1 MLIKGLNLMKIKK
14 TMIYKRLLTTY
25 IVVIILLITV
35 LDAYFINKVLT
46 NTNENLLYMNE
57 RVEYD
62 VTDGI
67 RRISNS
73 SGVIIENLFNDGYI
87 TRDIIDFLN
96 TNRINYLKNKLD
108 KFSNSKECFY
118 KGIEYFTRQSFI
130 SNSNLQ
136 SIVFVSKSRLEISS
150 FNRSNQI
157 SVTPIESFN
166 TYNKR
171 SPYDVSFEKNTINF
185 TRKIRNPINYNTE
198 GDIVL
203 TYNLNYIK
211 NIIEKYDNK
220 HEIFILD
227 KDGYIVYDSTN
238 KYEYDKYPYFSIIKN
253 SKELEKA
260 EGKMCKVMETPDF
273 ITISKVP
280 KATLSK
286 LSVNFYN
293 SLILMDIAVFMLGEI
308 IVYIKFKRFNNRI
321 NNILSAMKS
330 VEEGNFNIAIP
341 VTNEK
346 DEVNYIAYKFN
357 EMCKQLNS
365 YIEKSYL
372 AEIEQKNAELNAL
385 QNQINPHF
393 LYNTL
398 ESIRMKAICNGD
410 KDVGKMLYTL
420 AFLFRKQVKDKN
432 ILPIRAEL
440 DYCEKFIEIFKF
452 RYEDKFKFSIECEEE
467 LLQKQII
474 KFTLQPLVENYFVHG
489 IRLEDNDNVLMIG
502 VKKEKENI
510 VIRIKDNGRGI
521 QEEKIN
527 ELNSS
532 LERRAYIGQSLGITN
547 VHERLVL
554 NYGDDYGIRLSN
566 NDDKGVLI
574 TVKLPYREV

>member
-1 MLIKGLNLMKIKK
+1 MKIKK

-136 SIVFVSKSRLEISS
+136 SIVFVSKARLEISS

-372 AEIEQKNAELNAL
+372 VEIEQKNAELNAL

-502 VKKEKENI
+502 VKKEKENV

-521 QEEKIN
+521 PEDKIN

-532 LERRAYIGQSLGITN
+532 LERRTYIGQSLGITN

>member
-398 ESIRMKAICNGD
+398 ESIRMKAICNDD

-502 VKKEKENI
+502 VKKEKENV

-521 QEEKIN
+521 PEDKIN

-532 LERRAYIGQSLGITN
+532 LERRTYIGQSLGITN

>member
-1 MLIKGLNLMKIKK
+1 MKIKK

-398 ESIRMKAICNGD
+398 ESIRMKAICNDD

-502 VKKEKENI
+502 VKKEKENV

-521 QEEKIN
+521 PEDKIN

-532 LERRAYIGQSLGITN
+532 LERRTYIGQSLGITN

>member
-1 MLIKGLNLMKIKK
+1 MKIKK

-502 VKKEKENI
+502 VKKEKENV

-521 QEEKIN
+521 PEDKIN

-532 LERRAYIGQSLGITN
+532 LERRTYIGQSLGITN

>member
-502 VKKEKENI
+502 VKKEKENV

-521 QEEKIN
+521 PEDKIN

-532 LERRAYIGQSLGITN
+532 LERRTYIGQSLGITN

>member
-1 MLIKGLNLMKIKK
+1 MKIKK

-136 SIVFVSKSRLEISS
+136 SIVFVSKARLEISS

-398 ESIRMKAICNGD
+398 ESIRMKAICNDD

-502 VKKEKENI
+502 VKKEKENV

-521 QEEKIN
+521 PEDKIN

-532 LERRAYIGQSLGITN
+532 LERRTYIGQSLGITN

>member
-108 KFSNSKECFY
+108 KFSNNKECFY

-398 ESIRMKAICNGD
+398 ESIRMKAICNDD

-502 VKKEKENI
+502 VKKEKENV

-521 QEEKIN
+521 PEDKIN

-532 LERRAYIGQSLGITN
+532 LERRTYIGQSLGITN

>member
-136 SIVFVSKSRLEISS
+136 SIVFVSKARLEISS

-502 VKKEKENI
+502 VKKEKENV

-521 QEEKIN
+521 PEDKIN

-532 LERRAYIGQSLGITN
+532 LERRTYIGQSLGITN

>member
-108 KFSNSKECFY
+108 KFSNNKECFY

-502 VKKEKENI
+502 VKKEKENV

-521 QEEKIN
+521 PEDKIN

-532 LERRAYIGQSLGITN
+532 LERRTYIGQSLGITN